1 MVTGDKTKTVTSVT
15 TKNRNCYHE
24 NKQNQNVGEM
34 VTVVTTVTPKKQNQL
49 LDFRPEDWL
58 CYYDER
64 AAVYEY
70 ENGDTRTEAE
80 NRAFDDCLEKYL
92 EAYKAKTGAA
102 INNLMSFGLHNP
114 FYKY

>member
-1 MVTGDKTKTVTSVT
+1 MLAKL
-15 TKNRNCYHE
+15 
-24 NKQNQNVGEM
+24 
-34 VTVVTTVTPKKQNQL
+34 TVVTAVTPKKTQNQL

-92 EAYKAKTGAA
+92 RPIKRKPGS
-102 INNLMSFGLHNP
+102 NQ
-114 FYKY
+114 